1 LADELVTSRSESFS
15 KATEGMTLS
24 GFFYW
29 GFGFDSLGSTSKS
42 QRLALKLLD

>member
-1 LADELVTSRSESFS
+1 MSWPQIGQNDFFDNQGDS
-15 KATEGMTLS
+15 LS
-24 GFFYW
+24 DFFYW